1 MPALVG
7 FQPYLAIEARNMSG
21 KLARSPS
28 LRPGSLAGRLRSAG
42 QRGGQVI
49 VEVKQGK
56 SGKGRACPDQRFA

>member
-7 FQPYLAIEARNMSG
+7 FQPHLAIEARNMSG

-42 QRGGQVI
+42 QRGG
-49 VEVKQGK
+49 
-56 SGKGRACPDQRFA
+56 